1 MVTTRD
7 DLDAARPDDQA
18 VARPLAITRLL
29 DAGTEADQLREMLHD
44 VLDPELGVD
53 IVSLGLVYG
62 LELNARVAA
71 VLITTTTPACPLGS
85 YISAEIDRVLLGSG
99 AVDRVEVAITH
110 YPPWTP
116 DRVSASVK
124 RSFGWP

>member
-1 MVTTRD
+1 MSD
-7 DLDAARPDDQA
+7 G
-18 VARPLAITRLL
+18 PLSITALL
-29 DAGTEADQLREMLHD
+29 DGASEADQLHEMLRY

-62 LELNARVAA
+62 LEVTARVAA

-85 YISAEIDRVLLGSG
+85 YLSEEIERTLLGSG

-110 YPPWTP
+110 TPPWTP
-116 DRVSASVK
+116 RMMSASTR
-124 RSFGWP
+124 RSFGWS